1 MKPRKV
7 IHFDRV
13 PRKTKKPQQTVNN
26 NVDII
31 TETPVTKMISWQ
43 DTLELKQK
51 RWRKNQEEMEDHSHM
66 FVK

>member
-51 RWRKNQEEMEDHSHM
+51 RWRKN
-66 FVK
+66 